1 MRRWRRL
8 LDLNAAQ
15 RRTLFLAL
23 AALPV
28 AGLGLRWLGLRRV
41 QALLGATASGAAK
54 RRGHAEETAWLLA
67 VASRHGPYR
76 APCLPTALALQWL
89 LRRQGIDADLRLGV
103 RKAAGRLEAHAWL
116 ERDGLALP
124 HTGAAGE
131 PFAAFEKAIA
141 PAAGASR

>member
-8 LDLNAAQ
+8 LELNAAQ

-23 AALPV
+23 AVLPV

-41 QALLGATASGAAK
+41 QALLGATASGAAN
-54 RRGHAEETAWLLA
+54 RAGHAEETAWLLS
-67 VASRHGPYR
+67 VAARHGPYR
-76 APCLPTALALQWL
+76 ASCLPTALTLKWL

-103 RKAAGRLEAHAWL
+103 RKVAGCLEAHAWL
-116 ERDGLALP
+116 EREGRPLP
-124 HTGAAGE
+124 DTGETGE

-141 PAAGASR
+141 PAPGASR